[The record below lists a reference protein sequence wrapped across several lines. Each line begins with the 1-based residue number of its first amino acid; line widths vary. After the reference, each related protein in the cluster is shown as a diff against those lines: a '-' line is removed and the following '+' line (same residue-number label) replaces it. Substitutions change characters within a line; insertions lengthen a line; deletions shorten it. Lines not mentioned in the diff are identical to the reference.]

1 MKAMMIFNFGFSI
14 FYSFHRKLSDVHRH
28 AWTTWENRLA
38 NVSGLQLEAGSI
50 QNAGDIPQSVL
61 DAIREGI
68 TNLPPPTKYTKT
80 LEFAGKRKR
89 KADGQHELIQAER
102 KRKRTRKR
110 CRKRRRRTACR
121 CPQMRG
127 SFLRRKERGRK
138 KRTRRNTQ
146 TKPRAKK
153 PEGHAEISVAEKNG
167 SCL

>member
-1 MKAMMIFNFGFSI
+1 M
-14 FYSFHRKLSDVHRH
+14 
-28 AWTTWENRLA
+28 A

-89 KADGQHELIQAER
+89 KADGQHEADPGRKEKKKDKKKVQKKEKEDSLPLSTDEGVLPKKKR
-102 KRKRTRKR
+102 KRKK
-110 CRKRRRRTACR
+110 
-121 CPQMRG
+121 
-127 SFLRRKERGRK
+127 K

>member
-1 MKAMMIFNFGFSI
+1 M
-14 FYSFHRKLSDVHRH
+14 
-28 AWTTWENRLA
+28 A

-68 TNLPPPTKYTKT
+68 TNLPPPAKYTKT
-80 LEFAGKRKR
+80 QEFPGKRKR
-89 KADGQHELIQAER
+89 KADEQHEAD
-102 KRKRTRKR
+102 
-110 CRKRRRRTACR
+110 
-121 CPQMRG
+121 PG
-127 SFLRRKERGRK
+127 RKEKKKDKKKVKKKEKEDSLSLSTDEEVLPKKKKRGRK

-146 TKPRAKK
+146 TKLRAKK